1 MSQSQSSNEVIKIR
15 CHCTGFGGGEIWMHF
30 NKKKNGQYCLADF
43 SNNKSILHLS
53 EDQRSLYVQE
63 QVANVLLQTS
73 ETSFL
78 GLAEGNLKP
87 DRRKKNH
94 TYSN

>member
-1 MSQSQSSNEVIKIR
+1 MSLYGVWR
-15 CHCTGFGGGEIWMHF
+15 GGDTDTLQ
-30 NKKKNGQYCLADF
+30 KKKNGQHCLADF

-63 QVANVLLQTS
+63 QVANMLLQTS

-78 GLAEGNLKP
+78 GLGEGNLKP
-87 DRRKKNH
+87 ERRKKNH
-94 TYSN
+94 TDSN

>member
-1 MSQSQSSNEVIKIR
+1 MSLYGVWRGRDTDTLQQ
-15 CHCTGFGGGEIWMHF
+15 
-30 NKKKNGQYCLADF
+30 KKNGQYCLADF

-87 DRRKKNH
+87 DRRKKKPH
-94 TYSN
+94 IFKLM

>member
-1 MSQSQSSNEVIKIR
+1 MSLYGVWR
-15 CHCTGFGGGEIWMHF
+15 GEDTDTLQQQ
-30 NKKKNGQYCLADF
+30 KNGQYCLADF

-87 DRRKKNH
+87 DRRKKKPH
-94 TYSN
+94 IFKLM

>member
-1 MSQSQSSNEVIKIR
+1 MDTLQRKKI
-15 CHCTGFGGGEIWMHF
+15 
-30 NKKKNGQYCLADF
+30 GQHCLADF
-43 SNNKSILHLS
+43 PNNKSILHLS

-94 TYSN
+94 TDSN

>member
-1 MSQSQSSNEVIKIR
+1 MKSLRLDVIVR
-15 CHCTGFGGGEIWMHF
+15 GLEGGRYGYTPT
-30 NKKKNGQYCLADF
+30 KKNGQHCLADF

-63 QVANVLLQTS
+63 QVANMLLQTS

-78 GLAEGNLKP
+78 GLGEGNLKP
-87 DRRKKNH
+87 ERRKKKKPH
-94 TYSN
+94 RFKLM